1 MSAPSM
7 TSEKYIY
14 MQDQIDLHNT
24 HTNQKSTKYNFV
36 CCEADFLESIA
47 VPDNSEI
54 RFKTVY
60 NNPTTT

>member
-1 MSAPSM
+1 M

-14 MQDQIDLHNT
+14 MCKTKSIYTT
-24 HTNQKSTKYNFV
+24 HTHTTQKSTKYNFV

-47 VPDNSEI
+47 VPDISEI